1 MDKQLLQKI
10 NRALENTKVD
20 NLSQVAADAMQARLK
35 EELDWLD
42 ANPVRLACTRLL
54 SDVAAKIR
62 TAGIVT
68 SPGFGYFNSSLLLYL
83 TGVTRVNPVLW
94 DLPFS
99 FFLEYFGPNNDLVL
113 ETGTGGVAV
122 AEKVLEGR
130 DEIIAETGSGSFQIT
145 FTEVIPE
152 MTFQLHVIENE
163 DLDKFKRTL
172 KGGWRPLTE
181 KVLYKFNLGLTDG
194 SVWFETDKMRR
205 WLSEFEP
212 ESMSDLCLLR
222 ALNSPRRIHLYREVL
237 CRKQN
242 PGSISSTGDPRV
254 DRILQETYGILVYK
268 EQAHL
273 LQQIGVEFPEHG
285 YPLALKGEEVA
296 RTMLSVEALWP
307 KSRP

>member
-10 NRALENTKVD
+10 NRAIEHKIDGFDQCTVKDL
-20 NLSQVAADAMQARLK
+20 MARIK
-35 EELDWLD
+35 EELDWID
-42 ANPVRLACTRLL
+42 ADPIRLACTRLL
-54 SDVAAKIR
+54 SDVAAKVR

-68 SPGFGYFNSSLLLYL
+68 SPGFGYFNCSLLLYL

-122 AEKVLEGR
+122 AEKVLEDR
-130 DEIIAETGSGSFQIT
+130 DEIIAETEPGTFQIT

-194 SVWFETDKMRR
+194 SVWFETDKMRG
-205 WLSEFEP
+205 WLSDFEP

-242 PGSISSTGDPRV
+242 PGSIPSTGNPRV

-273 LQQIGVEFPEHG
+273 LQKMGATVPEHD
-285 YPLALKGEEVA
+285 YILALKGEEIA